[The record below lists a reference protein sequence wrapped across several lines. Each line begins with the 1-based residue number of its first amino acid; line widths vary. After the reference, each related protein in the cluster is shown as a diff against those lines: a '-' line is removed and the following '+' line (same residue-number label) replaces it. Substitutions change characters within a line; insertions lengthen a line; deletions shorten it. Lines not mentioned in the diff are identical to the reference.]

1 MNTASNPKQNDP
13 RHDIVVGTI
22 RDGKIEFAKQA
33 GAATWRDDC
42 GFFTVRLNMFP
53 NVTYFLCKNH
63 GDNPNYTIFSRCVH
77 RDDGVRLQNPVGFAR
92 LPDEVKTHLEM
103 TFNLL
108 NRKLF
113 MSLFPA

>member
-1 MNTASNPKQNDP
+1 
-13 RHDIVVGTI
+13 
-22 RDGKIEFAKQA
+22 
-33 GAATWRDDC
+33 
-42 GFFTVRLNMFP
+42 
-53 NVTYFLCKNH
+53 
-63 GDNPNYTIFSRCVH
+63 
-77 RDDGVRLQNPVGFAR
+77 LQNPVGFAR